1 MNPIWTQI
9 VIQGVLNRKKK
20 DYGKKQYSDYQI
32 AKGFRE
38 LKIIALR
45 YLKDVIL
52 ISAGVGAAAF
62 GLESFLLPN
71 SFIDGGVTGISLL
84 VTEITSWPLPI
95 LLVLINIP
103 FILLGAKVIS
113 SEFAIKTAIAISALA
128 VCIYFF
134 HFPQITHD
142 KLLVSAFGGF
152 FLGAGIGLSIRGGAV
167 LDGTE
172 ILAIY
177 LSRKL
182 HTTIGDFIII
192 FNIVIFGFAAYFLSI
207 EQALYSMITY
217 LAASKTLDFVVEGI
231 EEYVGVTI
239 ISTHSAE
246 INEVITHDLGRGV
259 TIYNG
264 KGGYGKRGTVY
275 ELEIIYTVVTRFEIS
290 KLNYEILKIDPN
302 AFIVSSPVK
311 DIKGGMVKKRRLK
324 V

>member
-9 VIQGVLNRKKK
+9 VIQGVLNRKK
-20 DYGKKQYSDYQI
+20 GATERKQYSDYQI

-38 LKIIALR
+38 LKITAFR

-52 ISAGVGAAAF
+52 ITTGVVSVAF
-62 GLESFLLPN
+62 GLESFLLPSN
-71 SFIDGGVTGISLL
+71 FIDGGVTGISLL
-84 VTEITSWPLPI
+84 ITEITSWPLPL
-95 LLVLINIP
+95 LLVIINIP
-103 FILLGAKVIS
+103 FILLGVKVIS
-113 SEFAIKTAIAISALA
+113 TEFAIKTAIAISALA
-128 VCIYFF
+128 VCIYFI
-134 HFPQITHD
+134 HFQQITQD

-152 FLGAGIGLSIRGGAV
+152 FIGAGIGLSIRGGAV

-172 ILAIY
+172 ILAIF

-192 FNIVIFGFAAYFLSI
+192 FNVIIFAFAAYFLSV

-231 EEYVGVTI
+231 EEYVGITI

-246 INEVITHDLGRGV
+246 IKEIITQELGRGV
-259 TIYNG
+259 TLYNG
-264 KGGYGKRGTVY
+264 KGGYGKRGNTY
-275 ELEIIYTVVTRFEIS
+275 ELEIVYTVVTRFEIS
-290 KLNYEILKIDPN
+290 KLNTEILKIDPN

-324 V
+324 A